1 MPDYWLD
8 ANSLILPYREM
19 YTFTRVPKFW
29 TFLEQEASKEVIVSS
44 YLVLKEIED
53 GCSGKEPDELLIW
66 ARTQRDILFL
76 PPNDDIQKIVKEINT
91 YVESNK
97 KYAPWHVQRF
107 LSKADPWLI
116 AHAKVLGGR
125 VVTFEKTPAANS
137 TKVKIPDVA
146 NKFGVDCLSLW
157 NMLDELKPQF

>member
-8 ANSLILPYREM
+8 ANSLILPYRAA

-29 TFLEQEASKEVIVSS
+29 TFLEQEASKKVIVSS

-53 GCSGKEPDELLIW
+53 GCSGKKPDELLIW

-76 PPNDDIQKIVKEINT
+76 PPNDDIQQIVKQINT
-91 YVESNK
+91 YVGNNK
-97 KYAPWHVQRF
+97 QYAPWHVQRF
-107 LSKADPWLI
+107 LSKADSWVI

-125 VVTFEKTPAANS
+125 VVTFETPAPNS